1 MVSKPWTSNCSR
13 NFNGWIS
20 SWQCR
25 SLVGLLL
32 TPIML
37 PAIGF
42 SGPFVLFSSLWLTR
56 WAKGVT
62 SDPRDG
68 PFVSK
73 SKLRLIQ
80 AGKTDSPAN
89 NSGQL
94 PPLTSPIIK
103 RSKLQGYFVLL
114 SWMPIY
120 FNTVSYYYLLSFI
133 LLTSKDH
140 GESFVLKNQLLWDDM
155 LFWISK

>member
-1 MVSKPWTSNCSR
+1 MAGFHLGNV
-13 NFNGWIS
+13 I
-20 SWQCR
+20 
-25 SLVGLLL
+25 GLLL

-37 PAIGF
+37 STVGI
-42 SGPFVLFSSLWLTR
+42 SGPFILFSSLGLLWLTR
-56 WAKGVT
+56 WANGVT
-62 SDPRDG
+62 SDPRDS

-73 SKLRLIQ
+73 SELRLIQ

-140 GESFVLKNQLLWDDM
+140 GESFVLKNQLL
-155 LFWISK
+155 

>member
-1 MVSKPWTSNCSR
+1 MAGFHRGNV
-13 NFNGWIS
+13 
-20 SWQCR
+20 
-25 SLVGLLL
+25 VGLLL

-120 FNTVSYYYLLSFI
+120 INTVSYYYLY
-133 LLTSKDH
+133 LL
-140 GESFVLKNQLLWDDM
+140 FY
-155 LFWISK
+155 